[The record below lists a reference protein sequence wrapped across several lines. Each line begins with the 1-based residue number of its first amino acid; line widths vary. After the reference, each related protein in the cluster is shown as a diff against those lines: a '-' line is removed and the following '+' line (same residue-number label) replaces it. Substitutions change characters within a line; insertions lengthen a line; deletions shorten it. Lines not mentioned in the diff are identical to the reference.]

1 MDCTFYREAISA
13 RIDGELGALP
23 SAALDRHLTGCRAC
37 RSWAEAATQVTRA
50 ARVAPAEVVPDL
62 TDSILAAV
70 AAGSGHKA
78 ANRKANRTVA
88 PRQAADRKRPA
99 QTAPGS
105 PVGIARFGLLMVG
118 LAQLCLA
125 VPALL
130 GDDGGA
136 PIHVAHEQGSWFL
149 ALAVGLLVVAW
160 RPWRAAAMLPLVAA
174 LVVGLGS
181 TMALDIW
188 AGRTQAAAE
197 APHGLAF
204 LGLGF
209 LWVVAYPTAALGRRR
224 GGRPRPA

>member
-1 MDCTFYREAISA
+1 VI
-13 RIDGELGALP
+13 
-23 SAALDRHLTGCRAC
+23 
-37 RSWAEAATQVTRA
+37 
-50 ARVAPAEVVPDL
+50 PDL
-62 TDSILAAV
+62 TGSIMAALAAD
-70 AAGSGHKA
+70 AGRRTATRKGPGQRA
-78 ANRKANRTVA
+78 ANR
-88 PRQAADRKRPA
+88 QAKTPLG
-99 QTAPGS
+99 PGS

-160 RPWRAAAMLPLVAA
+160 RPWHAAAMLPLVAV

-181 TMALDIW
+181 TMAVDIW

-209 LWVVAYPTAALGRRR
+209 LWVLAYPAAALGRRR
-224 GGRPRPA
+224 GGRPRAA

>member
-1 MDCTFYREAISA
+1 MDCVFYREAVSA
-13 RIDGELGALP
+13 RIDGELSVLE
-23 SAALDRHLTGCRAC
+23 SAALDSHLTSCGGC
-37 RSWAEAATQVTRA
+37 RSWAEAATRVTRA
-50 ARVAPAEVVPDL
+50 SRVAPADVVPDL
-62 TDSILAAV
+62 TGSIMAALAADAGRQV
-70 AAGSGHKA
+70 AGREAKA
-78 ANRKANRTVA
+78 KGA
-88 PRQAADRKRPA
+88 PV
-99 QTAPGS
+99 PGS

-136 PIHVAHEQGSWFL
+136 SIHIAHEQGSWFL

-160 RPWRAAAMLPLVAA
+160 RPWRAAAMLPFVAV

-209 LWVVAYPTAALGRRR
+209 LWVLAYPTAALGRRR
-224 GGRPRPA
+224 GGRARPA